1 MKTGPILQHLALRI
15 DLTFPWMAGTP
26 PEMMGRA
33 VAIAIKALP
42 LMKLEIERHTLR
54 GFVAVPADVSLPEF
68 EKRVQAVRDELER
81 DLEPAEYKAMLAR
94 RRAEFSLVEDPAPP
108 AVQPSQP

>member
-1 MKTGPILQHLALRI
+1 MKTGPILHHLSLRI
-15 DLTFPWMAGTP
+15 DLTFPWMSGSP

-33 VAIAIKALP
+33 VTLAIKALP
-42 LMKLEIERHTLR
+42 LVKLEIERHTLH

-81 DLEPAEYKAMLAR
+81 DLEPAGWR
-94 RRAEFSLVEDPAPP
+94 RFSFAEDVAEP
-108 AVQPSQP
+108 AVQPSHP